1 MGNNQI
7 DLTLSKNTNTMF
19 SKLTKL
25 VTLLSVIS
33 VATYAAEDGEG
44 SKADIFDNDSEFM
57 RGFETG
63 LFLRTK
69 GGTVEEYGCSE
80 PKSTTCKAADSAF
93 KTIKGAIEMAKGALS
108 LDPIIDQSLGMVLEF
123 LEGLFYFVGI
133 LNPSGYK
140 HLDQYCTGMVFGLQG
155 SKLLVKVANTLIN
168 PVGADGKA
176 TGTFDKKKKG
186 GFVQP
191 GWLGRMAE
199 GVMNTAQNTM
209 ANMGGKNDEL

>member
-1 MGNNQI
+1 
-7 DLTLSKNTNTMF
+7 
-19 SKLTKL
+19 
-25 VTLLSVIS
+25 
-33 VATYAAEDGEG
+33 
-44 SKADIFDNDSEFM
+44 
-57 RGFETG
+57 
-63 LFLRTK
+63 
-69 GGTVEEYGCSE
+69 
-80 PKSTTCKAADSAF
+80 
-93 KTIKGAIEMAKGALS
+93 
-108 LDPIIDQSLGMVLEF
+108 MVLEF